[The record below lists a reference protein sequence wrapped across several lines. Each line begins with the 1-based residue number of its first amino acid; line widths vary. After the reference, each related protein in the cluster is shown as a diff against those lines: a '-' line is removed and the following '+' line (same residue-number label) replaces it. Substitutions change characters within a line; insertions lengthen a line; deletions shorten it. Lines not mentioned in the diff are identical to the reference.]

1 MEIDWSDGEL
11 LLGLGLNRLMS
22 SSRSLICRFVSEV
35 QVQVLALPLP
45 LPLPLHRHSSFIIHH
60 SSSFARSLVP
70 SLSSSTH
77 PTI

>member
-45 LPLPLHRHSSFIIHH
+45 LPLPLPRQC
-60 SSSFARSLVP
+60 
-70 SLSSSTH
+70 
-77 PTI
+77 